1 MGGWL
6 DALFLGVIE
15 GLTEFLP
22 VSSTGHLLLFEQL
35 LRDRLPIEQR
45 SDLFNTVIQC
55 GAVLAV
61 LVVFAN
67 RVLALFR
74 QWRSAWARDYLAKLA
89 VAFLIT
95 VAGGLGLKLSGMVL
109 PRTTGPVAW
118 ATLIGGVAI
127 LAIEA
132 LVGKSPH
139 TGPILWP
146 GAVAVGCAQVLAAAF
161 PGTSRSA
168 ATILIAMLFGSS
180 RRQAVE
186 FSFLLG
192 IPTIF
197 SAGALQ
203 VALTLRDVG
212 KVPTGPGEDW
222 AQLAFSAIV
231 AAITAFLAVRWLLS
245 FIQAHTFR
253 PFAWY
258 RLALGGAILALGL
271 MQ

>member
-1 MGGWL
+1 ML
-6 DALFLGVIE
+6 LGIIE

-22 VSSTGHLLLFEQL
+22 VSSTGHLLLLEHFLQ
-35 LRDRLPIEQR
+35 DRFTLEQR

-61 LVVFAN
+61 LVVFAG
-67 RVLALFR
+67 RLRALFR
-74 QWRSAWARDYLAKLA
+74 QWRSPWAREYLVKLA
-89 VAFLIT
+89 VAFVIT
-95 VAGGLGLKLSGMVL
+95 LVGGLALKLSGMAL

-118 ATLIGGVAI
+118 ATAIGGLAI

-132 LVGKSPH
+132 MVGKARH

-146 GAVAVGCAQVLAAAF
+146 GVVAIGCAQVLAAAF

-168 ATILIAMLFGSS
+168 ATILAAMLFGAS

-192 IPTIF
+192 IPTIL

-203 VALTLRDVG
+203 VAWTLRGLG
-212 KVPTGPGEDW
+212 KVSAGPSEDW

-231 AAITAFLAVRWLLS
+231 AAITAFLAVRWLLG
-245 FIQAHTFR
+245 FIQTHTFR

-258 RLALGGAILALGL
+258 RLALGGAILASGL